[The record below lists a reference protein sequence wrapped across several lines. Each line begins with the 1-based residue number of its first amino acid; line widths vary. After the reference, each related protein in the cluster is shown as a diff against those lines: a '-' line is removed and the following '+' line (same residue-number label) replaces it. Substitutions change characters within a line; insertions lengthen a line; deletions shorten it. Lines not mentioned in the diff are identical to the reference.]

1 CGGGPRGRGRPASAA
16 VVGGSAGG
24 ARPVR
29 AGGSEGAEL
38 QASHSSLL
46 RQFLS
51 PYANRRSDGY
61 GGSVDKRARIVRE
74 VVEAVRS
81 VVGRDF
87 VLGIRI
93 PGDEVIDGGLTLEK
107 SLEDVRILTP

>member
-1 CGGGPRGRGRPASAA
+1 AAAARAAAGGDRPA
-16 VVGGSAGG
+16 
-24 ARPVR
+24 R
-29 AGGSEGAEL
+29 AGGFAGGEL
-38 QASHSSLL
+38 QVSHSSLL
-46 RQFLS
+46 RQSLS

-74 VVEAVRS
+74 VIEAVRS